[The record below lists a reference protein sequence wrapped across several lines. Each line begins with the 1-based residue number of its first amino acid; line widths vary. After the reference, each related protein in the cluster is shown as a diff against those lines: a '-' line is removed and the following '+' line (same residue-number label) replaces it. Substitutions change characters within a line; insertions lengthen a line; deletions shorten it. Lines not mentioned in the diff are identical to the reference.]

1 MRKDPGGR
9 GGATRRDGELERY
22 QLCEIA
28 SITCAKRVDRVK
40 VRCVSVPR
48 SFLVHFSSALIPPAY
63 SCGLIVLYSA
73 LVAYHAR
80 SLPFLALMSHHST
93 TSSARSPHISSDS
106 KIKQKNA
113 SKSKVTNFAVSQPSD
128 EDKDK
133 DKPSHKSHSNPPK
146 KTEANR
152 EKAQTAT
159 SNDAPASH
167 SSSGNPPS
175 PSPSSSLLAPANT
188 NSSLTTLNL
197 VISSVSSPTLTLPAP
212 SPTIHAPI
220 VTGHTSVS
228 DSVYPS
234 SSSIPAQ
241 PPVSNSESGAARL
254 GQQPH
259 GSIPTV
265 AIVLLA
271 IGSAMLLAAV
281 YVVFKMCRK
290 TRRPPMPR
298 PSLPILQHDSWPDG
312 PDEDPGSPLFGGK
325 ERLSSRPGSNQAPW
339 TWTQYR
345 SGIPKQA
352 TTGNQFLSP
361 GGYGTRKPAPRR
373 VDDPRISIS
382 SAHTATIQQASNASL
397 AHPMMQQVQNNATS
411 RLSAVSMS
419 IYPTTPRMTAR
430 GLEDIGVAVSDPA
443 LQGITEA
450 TVEVEPVPKSKR
462 RSSARRSTLDARAMA
477 RRSTLYGESEY
488 FAYEGAEVMSPS
500 LPAPVKS
507 VAQGR
512 APVKASY
519 GAGSYVRGSASTSN
533 LKRVPPPVIADPFD
547 DNLHAVPPVP
557 LPESSEQ
564 RHRST
569 KALTMALGLVTPEL
583 PDPLSPGMTVYPE
596 DSLSRRGTKKEKDM
610 GLRMLDSPGLE
621 ATTSLGMLMLSS
633 DDVASQAGVEHT
645 RTNDSGMGAAS
656 SRSAARK
663 RDTWKQ
669 PRVSTAPQL
678 PTLAQMALAHANPTD
693 YEDYRSPTYS
703 IYGLYGP
710 DRKSRMDGGGY

>member
-1 MRKDPGGR
+1 MRV
-9 GGATRRDGELERY
+9 GAAFIFG
-22 QLCEIA
+22 
-28 SITCAKRVDRVK
+28 
-40 VRCVSVPR
+40 
-48 SFLVHFSSALIPPAY
+48 SSLFALIIPPAFTVT
-63 SCGLIVLYSA
+63 VLSFSTCA
-73 LVAYHAR
+73 GRVSRPLL
-80 SLPFLALMSHHST
+80 SFLGLMSRHST
-93 TSSARSPHISSDS
+93 TSSARSSHASNDS
-106 KIKQKNA
+106 KTKQKNA
-113 SKSKVTNFAVSQPSD
+113 SKSKVNNLVVSQSDD

-133 DKPSHKSHSNPPK
+133 DKPSHKPHTNPPK

-152 EKAQTAT
+152 EKAQTST
-159 SNDAPASH
+159 SNDPPASH
-167 SSSGNPPS
+167 SSSGNA
-175 PSPSSSLLAPANT
+175 PSPSSSLSTPAHT

-197 VISSVSSPTLTLPAP
+197 VVSTVSSPTLTLPAP
-212 SPTIHAPI
+212 TPTIHAPI
-220 VTGHTSVS
+220 VTGHTSMS
-228 DSVYPS
+228 DTVYPS
-234 SSSIPAQ
+234 SSSTPVHS
-241 PPVSNSESGAARL
+241 PVSNSEAAAARI

-259 GSIPTV
+259 GSLPTV

-281 YVVFKMCRK
+281 YVVFRMCRK
-290 TRRPPMPR
+290 PRRPPMPR
-298 PSLPILQHDSWPDG
+298 PSLPILQHDSDFLDG

-361 GGYGTRKPAPRR
+361 GGYGTRTVSSPSRKPAPRHL
-373 VDDPRISIS
+373 DDPRISIS
-382 SAHTATIQQASNASL
+382 SAHTATIQQASNAML
-397 AHPMMQQVQNNATS
+397 AQPTMQQMQNPGTS

-419 IYPTTPRMTAR
+419 IYPGTPRMTAR
-430 GLEDIGVAVSDPA
+430 GHEDIGVAVSDPA
-443 LQGITEA
+443 LQSITEA
-450 TVEVEPVPKSKR
+450 NTEVDPVPKSKR

-488 FAYEGAEVMSPS
+488 FAYEGAEVVSPT

-519 GAGSYVRGSASTSN
+519 NAGSYVRGSASTSN
-533 LKRVPPPVIADPFD
+533 VKRVPPPVLADPFD

-557 LPESSEQ
+557 SPESSEQ

-583 PDPLSPGMTVYPE
+583 PGPLSPGMTVYPD
-596 DSLSRRGTKKEKDM
+596 DSLSRRGTKKEKDL

-633 DDVASQAGVEHT
+633 DDVVSQAGVEQT
-645 RTNDSGMGAAS
+645 RAMDNGTGMAS
-656 SRSAARK
+656 SRSASRK